1 MSFFIYKWL
10 AVLHKIA
17 RKTLGCISLC
27 LSSWRILFIIP
38 LFLCVKVVI
47 LDFGQF
53 CLAMGNNGSV
63 ANTIPNEGDCLV
75 FCEWLS
81 QDITSF
87 IVSFLLC
94 CGWNWWHNFVSK
106 ASALQLWNLRR
117 IQAVKDNNIELNE
130 INKKEPCVLVHVVK
144 GYIFAMKVSSVTT
157 RSNGD
162 HQL

>member
-1 MSFFIYKWL
+1 
-10 AVLHKIA
+10 
-17 RKTLGCISLC
+17 
-27 LSSWRILFIIP
+27 
-38 LFLCVKVVI
+38 
-47 LDFGQF
+47 
-53 CLAMGNNGSV
+53 
-63 ANTIPNEGDCLV
+63 
-75 FCEWLS
+75 
-81 QDITSF
+81 
-87 IVSFLLC
+87 
-94 CGWNWWHNFVSK
+94 VSK